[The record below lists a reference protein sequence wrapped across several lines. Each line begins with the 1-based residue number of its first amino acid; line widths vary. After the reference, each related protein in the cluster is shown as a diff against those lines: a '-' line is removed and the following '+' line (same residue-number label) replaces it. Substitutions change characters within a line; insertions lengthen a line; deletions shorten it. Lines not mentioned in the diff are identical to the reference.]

1 MKRLETL
8 MRRFWVW
15 RFAPA
20 FLVVTL
26 LLLSGAVSRVPEV
39 QGDEA
44 TPYAA
49 LKRFSEVLEI
59 VERNYVEPEKPDEL
73 IDGAINGM
81 LQNLDPHSSFMTPD
95 LYREMQVDTK
105 GEFGGLGIQ
114 IGIKDGE
121 LTVIAPIEDTPA
133 YKAGIEAGDF
143 ILKVDDRLTKGI
155 SLMEA
160 VKLMRGPKGTKVTLT
175 ILRRGLKEPKEY
187 VVTRDIIA
195 IKSVRSEV
203 IDNSIGYLRISQFQE
218 KTDKEL
224 AEAITKLQKAH
235 VEGYLLDLRNNP
247 GGLLDQAVKVS
258 DAFLPDKKLV
268 VYIQNR
274 KGEKR
279 EYFTEATDP
288 SGAIPLVVLVNGG
301 SASASEIVAGCL
313 QDHHRAVVL
322 GTQTFGKGSVQTVIP
337 LSGGYGLRL
346 TTAKYY
352 TPRGTSIQ
360 NTGITPD
367 IEVAQEFIV
376 AQQENGSTFH
386 IKERDLHNRLENQDL
401 PEEEQAAPPTAPGA
415 EEGDGNAPK
424 TKERRDYQLQR
435 AIDLIKSI
443 AVYEKR
449 GQPTAAEA
457 TTAAQG

>member
-1 MKRLETL
+1 
-8 MRRFWVW
+8 MRRFLVW

-20 FLVVTL
+20 ALVVAL
-26 LLLSGAVSRVPEV
+26 LLLSGAVAHVPDV
-39 QGDEA
+39 RGDEA
-44 TPYAA
+44 APYKA

-59 VERNYVEPEKPDEL
+59 VERNYVEPEETDEL

-81 LQNLDPHSSFMTPD
+81 LQNLDPHSSYMTPD

-114 IGIKDGE
+114 IGIKDGQ

-133 YKAGIEAGDF
+133 YKAGIEAGDY
-143 ILKVDDRLTKGI
+143 IMKVDDHFTKGM

-160 VKLMRGPKGTKVTLT
+160 VKLMRGPKGMKVTLT
-175 ILRRGLKEPKEY
+175 IVRRGLKEPKEITI
-187 VVTRDIIA
+187 VRDIIA

-203 IDNSIGYLRISQFQE
+203 LDDTVGYIRISQFQE

-224 AEAITKLQKAH
+224 AEAIAKLKEAH

-258 DAFLPDKKLV
+258 NAFLPAKKLV

-274 KGEKR
+274 KGQKR
-279 EYFTEATDP
+279 EYFTEDTGLAD
-288 SGAIPLVVLVNGG
+288 SVPLVVLVNGG
-301 SASASEIVAGCL
+301 SASASEIVSGCL
-313 QDHHRAVVL
+313 QDHHRGVVL

-367 IEVAQEFIV
+367 IEVAQELIV
-376 AQQENGSTFH
+376 AHQENGASFH
-386 IKERDLHNRLENQDL
+386 IKERDLRHRLENKDL
-401 PEEEQAAPPTAPGA
+401 PSDEEAAPT
-415 EEGDGNAPK
+415 EEGEGDDQETTAE
-424 TKERRDYQLQR
+424 KERRDYQLQR

-443 AVYEKR
+443 AVYEKL
-449 GQPTAAEA
+449 GQPTPVEAA
-457 TTAAQG
+457 AAANG

>member
-1 MKRLETL
+1 MKRLETI
-8 MRRFWVW
+8 MRRFLVW

-20 FLVVTL
+20 ALVVAL
-26 LLLSGAVSRVPEV
+26 LLLSGAVSRVPDV
-39 QGDEA
+39 RGDEA
-44 TPYAA
+44 APYKA

-59 VERNYVEPEKPDEL
+59 VERNYVEPEETDDL

-114 IGIKDGE
+114 IGIKDGQ

-143 ILKVDDRLTKGI
+143 IMKVDDHFTKGM

-160 VKLMRGPKGTKVTLT
+160 VKLMRGPKGMKVTLT
-175 ILRRGLKEPKEY
+175 IVRRGLKEPKEITI
-187 VVTRDIIA
+187 VRDIIA

-203 IDNSIGYLRISQFQE
+203 LDDTVGYIRISQFQE

-224 AEAITKLQKAH
+224 AKAIAKLQEAH

-258 DAFLPDKKLV
+258 DAFLPAKKLV

-274 KGEKR
+274 KGQKR
-279 EYFTEATDP
+279 EYFTENNGLAE
-288 SGAIPLVVLVNGG
+288 SIPLVVLVNGG
-301 SASASEIVAGCL
+301 SASASEIVSGCL
-313 QDHHRAVVL
+313 QDHHRAVIL

-367 IEVAQEFIV
+367 IEVAQELIV
-376 AQQENGSTFH
+376 AHQENGASFH
-386 IKERDLHNRLENQDL
+386 IKERDLRHRLENKDL
-401 PEEEQAAPPTAPGA
+401 PKDEEAAPSDAG
-415 EEGDGNAPK
+415 EGDDQEATGEE
-424 TKERRDYQLQR
+424 ERRDYQLQR

-443 AVYEKR
+443 AVYEKL
-449 GQPTAAEA
+449 GQPTPVEAA
-457 TTAAQG
+457 AAANG

>member
-1 MKRLETL
+1 
-8 MRRFWVW
+8 MRRFLVW

-20 FLVVTL
+20 ALVVAL
-26 LLLSGAVSRVPEV
+26 LLLSGAVSRIPDVR
-39 QGDEA
+39 GDEA
-44 TPYAA
+44 APYKA

-59 VERNYVEPEKPDEL
+59 VERNYVEPEKTDDL

-114 IGIKDGE
+114 IGIKDGQ

-143 ILKVDDRLTKGI
+143 IMKVDDHFTKGM

-160 VKLMRGPKGTKVTLT
+160 VKLMRGPKGMKVTLT
-175 ILRRGLKEPKEY
+175 VVRRGLKEPKRITI
-187 VVTRDIIA
+187 VRDIIA
-195 IKSVRSEV
+195 IKSVRSE
-203 IDNSIGYLRISQFQE
+203 ILEDNVGYIRISQFQE

-224 AEAITKLQKAH
+224 AKAIAKLQKAH

-258 DAFLPDKKLV
+258 DAFLPPKKLV

-274 KGEKR
+274 KGQKR
-279 EYFTEATDP
+279 EFFTENTGLAD
-288 SGAIPLVVLVNGG
+288 SVPLVILVNGG
-301 SASASEIVAGCL
+301 SASASEIVSGCL
-313 QDHHRAVVL
+313 QDHHRGVVL

-367 IEVAQEFIV
+367 IEVAQELIV
-376 AQQENGSTFH
+376 AHQENGASFH
-386 IKERDLHNRLENQDL
+386 IKERDLRHRLENKDL
-401 PEEEQAAPPTAPGA
+401 PENKEAAPADAGKGDAKETTA
-415 EEGDGNAPK
+415 E
-424 TKERRDYQLQR
+424 KERRDYQLQR

-443 AVYEKR
+443 AVYEKL
-449 GQPTAAEA
+449 GQPTPVEAAA
-457 TTAAQG
+457 TAKG